1 VLDIILEEG
10 FLRHVNDVA
19 LVFRQGLA
27 SLKDRFP
34 DVIEDIRG
42 EGLLLGVKAA
52 VPSAELLQA
61 IRGANLLAIPAGDNV
76 IRLLPPLVVTA
87 EEAREGLARLER
99 AAESVRASKIK
110 KTA

>member
-1 VLDIILEEG
+1 M
-10 FLRHVNDVA
+10 RDVS

-34 DVIEDIRG
+34 DIIEDVRG

-52 VPSAELLQA
+52 VPSTELLQA
-61 IRGANLLAIPAGDNV
+61 IRDAHLLGIPAGDNV

-87 EEAREGLARLER
+87 DEAREGLARLER
-99 AAESVRASKIK
+99 AAESVRASKVK